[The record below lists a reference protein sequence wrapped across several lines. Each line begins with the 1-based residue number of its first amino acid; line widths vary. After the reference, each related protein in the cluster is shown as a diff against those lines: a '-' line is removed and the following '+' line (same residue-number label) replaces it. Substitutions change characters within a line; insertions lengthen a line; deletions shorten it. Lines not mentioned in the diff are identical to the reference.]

1 MCFLSGSHG
10 PEIPLSG
17 PPHHLPSD
25 TSPHPA
31 YNTGSL
37 HTPGGLELQK
47 EGRPRVLAGEWLVG
61 SQQGHPTKGLPTLV
75 PLLSLPGHADFLHT
89 RTLEEE
95 ICLVLKG
102 REEWLDQEPPG
113 FGDGRLPG
121 SVIHVYDNNTEGT
134 EAVQRQEGTGG
145 GAGERAMAKELWV
158 LEESREQGQS
168 RVSRNQGNG

>member
-1 MCFLSGSHG
+1 M
-10 PEIPLSG
+10 
-17 PPHHLPSD
+17 
-25 TSPHPA
+25 
-31 YNTGSL
+31 
-37 HTPGGLELQK
+37 
-47 EGRPRVLAGEWLVG
+47 G

-145 GAGERAMAKELWV
+145 GQGRGLW
-158 LEESREQGQS
+158 L
-168 RVSRNQGNG
+168 RNCGY